1 MPTPD
6 EQDLLP
12 DAAERLHRL
21 QERLAEDL
29 ALLNYPL
36 ANWVPPRTSADGR
49 KVLDVVVIGA
59 GMCGLVAGFGLL
71 RAGISNIRIV
81 DRAPA
86 GREGCLLYTSPS
98 PRD

>member
-29 ALLNYPL
+29 ALLNL
-36 ANWVPPRTSADGR
+36 S
-49 KVLDVVVIGA
+49 LIH
-59 GMCGLVAGFGLL
+59 
-71 RAGISNIRIV
+71 I
-81 DRAPA
+81 
-86 GREGCLLYTSPS
+86 
-98 PRD
+98 